1 MPLDTQAAA
10 SDCCERW
17 KGLQGIQTMFT
28 TDRGGGRDREEKCR
42 RETVIMAVGIIIG
55 VTKRDENQ
63 KNRVQ
68 EMIRGRG

>member
-1 MPLDTQAAA
+1 
-10 SDCCERW
+10 
-17 KGLQGIQTMFT
+17 MFT
-28 TDRGGGRDREEKCR
+28 TDGGGGRDREEKCR